1 MTELEWI
8 DTHCHL
14 DAAEFEADRE
24 SQRQRARQLGVTTC
38 VLPAVERANWPT
50 VTAWAQ
56 RHQDVYALGI
66 HPLFVPR
73 MGPDDL
79 QALHHALQ
87 VQRDD
92 PALVAVGEIGLDR
105 FEGHP
110 DLDLQVQCLRAQLS
124 LAQAFEL
131 PVILHVRRAV
141 DLVLKE
147 LRRCP
152 VRGGIA
158 HAFNGSAQQAQMFI
172 DLGFALGLGG
182 ALTYERSLRLRDLA
196 RELPLS
202 ALVLETDAP
211 DIPPQWLYR
220 TAEQRALGQPQGRN
234 SPVELPRIA
243 AEVAQL
249 RGISL
254 AELAL
259 ASSAN
264 ARRVLR
270 WPVNFPVHT
279 P

>member
-66 HPLFVPR
+66 HPLYVPR

-270 WPVNFPVHT
+270 WPVKSSVHT